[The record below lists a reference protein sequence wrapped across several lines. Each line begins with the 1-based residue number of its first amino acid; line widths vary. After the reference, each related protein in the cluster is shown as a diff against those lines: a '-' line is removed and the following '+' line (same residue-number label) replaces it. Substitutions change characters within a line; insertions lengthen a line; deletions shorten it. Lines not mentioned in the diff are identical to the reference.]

1 MPKTYGARSMRKQRE
16 SRCTSKSTVQ
26 RDRTSGT
33 PKRRDPLGTSP
44 GAYPLRGTGSG
55 LPERPH
61 PNNHP
66 QRASAKGSATESNRR
81 SRTQDGR
88 NVRSVEVAG
97 IVARERVVTEGEA
110 FEFGGGG
117 ESVRSSQVN
126 RVSGIAPEA
135 LNHREGHVLPPSRCT
150 PNTALPH
157 RESTEGHRMTT
168 IISSLENVSL
178 EEALAYLDTAEGDEL
193 EAAFALAR
201 DRNHLDGS
209 NSEPDEA
216 EVHHALFLLRRARG
230 LTAPSFDLLRVQL
243 RERVAA

>member
-1 MPKTYGARSMRKQRE
+1 MSA
-16 SRCTSKSTVQ
+16 
-26 RDRTSGT
+26 
-33 PKRRDPLGTSP
+33 
-44 GAYPLRGTGSG
+44 
-55 LPERPH
+55 RPH
-61 PNNHP
+61 PNTNP
-66 QRASAKGSATESNRR
+66 QRASAKGSAADSSRR
-81 SRTQDGR
+81 LRSHDGR
-88 NVRSVEVAG
+88 NVRSVEAAE
-97 IVARERVVTEGEA
+97 IAARERVVTEGDS

-117 ESVRSSQVN
+117 EILSARPQVN

-150 PNTALPH
+150 SNTALPQS
-157 RESTEGHRMTT
+157 ESTEGHRMTT

-209 NSEPDEA
+209 TSEPDEA

-243 RERVAA
+243 RERDAA

>member
-1 MPKTYGARSMRKQRE
+1 MSA
-16 SRCTSKSTVQ
+16 
-26 RDRTSGT
+26 
-33 PKRRDPLGTSP
+33 
-44 GAYPLRGTGSG
+44 
-55 LPERPH
+55 RPH
-61 PNNHP
+61 PNTNP
-66 QRASAKGSATESNRR
+66 QRASAKGSAADSSRR
-81 SRTQDGR
+81 SRSHDGR
-88 NVRSVEVAG
+88 NVRSVEAAG
-97 IVARERVVTEGEA
+97 TVARERVVTEGDS

-117 ESVRSSQVN
+117 DPIRSSHVN

-150 PNTALPH
+150 SNTALPQ
-157 RESTEGHRMTT
+157 RVSTEGHRMTT

-209 NSEPDEA
+209 TSEPDEA

>member
-44 GAYPLRGTGSG
+44 GACSMSA
-55 LPERPH
+55 RPH

-97 IVARERVVTEGEA
+97 IVARERVVTEDDA

-117 ESVRSSQVN
+117 GSPSARTQIN

-150 PNTALPH
+150 TNTALPQV
-157 RESTEGHRMTT
+157 ESTEGHRMTT